1 MTARTRLSAAVSWS
15 LLALLVGM
23 GAALSPPAAAE
34 QKESALEHARKHLD
48 PKYVCPMHP
57 QIIQDNAGT
66 CPICGMDLVELQ
78 QDSTEVD
85 SGERKVL
92 YYRHPH
98 NPSITADQPM
108 KDEMGM
114 DYVPVYDDGGGA
126 AVKINPAVVHNM
138 GVRTAV
144 AERGRL
150 WRRIDTVGYV
160 GLDENKVSHVHL
172 RTEGWIDKLRVK
184 SEGERVRKGDV
195 LFEVYSRALVTAQE
209 EYLQALAAGGQ
220 SLTQASRE
228 RLISLG
234 VSDDQIR
241 TLEKTRRVE
250 QLVKVYARQDGIVST
265 LNVREGMY
273 ITPAN
278 EVMTLAD
285 LSTVWILVEVFERQA
300 DWVRVGQV
308 ADVRLSYLP
317 GREWE
322 GRVEYVYPSL
332 EPKTRTLRVRLL
344 FDNPNEDLKPNMF
357 ADVHIYAGPKDDVV
371 MIPREALI
379 RTENEARVILEL
391 GEGRFA
397 PRKVVPGIESGDFVE
412 IIAGLDEGER
422 VVISGQFLID
432 SEASLKASLLRM
444 RSMTSES
451 AAVQLINGTGV
462 LKALMP
468 EQGKLN
474 MYHDPIPAIGWPS
487 MTMDFR
493 LADGVSLEGLKPED
507 KVRFDL
513 RQTEDGYVI
522 QHIERRDG

>member
-1 MTARTRLSAAVSWS
+1 
-15 LLALLVGM
+15 
-23 GAALSPPAAAE
+23 
-34 QKESALEHARKHLD
+34 
-48 PKYVCPMHP
+48 MHP